1 MKIMQPLENNQ
12 TYRER
17 VEEIMTNRFLLDK
30 DEPITDTT
38 YKYIMSVIDNP
49 QDDSSGGSLL
59 WQIANSRKIQGFT
72 NEDLYSL
79 MCMQVHQVLRR
90 GMYNPQQSPF
100 AFFKVVLNQMLND
113 MNRRKDVALKYGD
126 EDALDMYLPFNDN
139 KDF

>member
-17 VEEIMTNRFLLDK
+17 VEEIMINRFMLDK

-49 QDDSSGGSLL
+49 QDDSGGGSLL